1 MDPSDTK
8 QIIIN
13 KVFRCQRF
21 GGAPVPKI
29 WWCFGAGALVVP
41 RCRCVG
47 GLSFNSGVNVHRR
60 GGYITCS
67 DQWLND
73 LIDGGVGVVS
83 LPFKGRLSIL

>member
-29 WWCFGAGALVVP
+29 WWCFGAGALVVYLL
-41 RCRCVG
+41 VVVLTYTAG
-47 GLSFNSGVNVHRR
+47 

-73 LIDGGVGVVS
+73 LIDGGVRGCE
-83 LPFKGRLSIL
+83 FTI